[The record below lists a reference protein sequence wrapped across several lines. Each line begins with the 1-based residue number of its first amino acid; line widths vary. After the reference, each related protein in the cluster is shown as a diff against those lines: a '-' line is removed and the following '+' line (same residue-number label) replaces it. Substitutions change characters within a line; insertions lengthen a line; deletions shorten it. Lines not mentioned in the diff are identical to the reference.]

1 MSELHAAAD
10 LPPISADDPLAR
22 IGPDT
27 TSPDFTGITP
37 PRRRGGA
44 ARFITD
50 VIVELGFVPKEKVDA
65 AVEQGRAVGQS
76 PEKVL
81 LDSGELGADELARA
95 TAERFGLDHI
105 DLTVYKPDIA
115 AVNLLSAASAK
126 RYNAIPIG
134 FHSSGNLLVAMA
146 DPSNVLALDDL
157 KLMTG
162 YEIRPVVASHEDIGT
177 LIAKMNRLDDAV
189 ADAVDDEDD
198 EADAELVSDIRES
211 AADAPVIKLVN
222 SIIAQAVED
231 GASDIHFEP
240 HDRDMRVRF
249 RVDGVLHE
257 TTQIPRRMVPG
268 VVSRV
273 KIMGDLDIAERRVP
287 QDGRVSLTVE
297 GHSVDIRIVT
307 LPSAGGEGI
316 VMRILD
322 KQQAI
327 IGLDALGIRDSAR
340 KRFEAGFR
348 QAYGAVIVTGPT
360 GSGKSTTLY
369 AALNALN
376 SVEKNIITIEDPV
389 EYQIAGINQIGVNL
403 KSGLTFATGLR
414 SILRADPDIVM
425 VGEIRDSD
433 TAKIAIES
441 ALTGHL
447 VLSTLHTNDA
457 PSAVT
462 RLTEMGIA
470 PFLTASALDVVVAQR
485 LARRLCNYCK
495 QRTVLTVEQLKAA
508 NFYEAAFDIEAY
520 EPTGCARC
528 SHTGYKGRVGMYEV
542 MTVSDEIRALTIDR
556 ASADVIRATA
566 VQQGMRLLRDDG
578 LEKVRLGVTSIAE
591 VARVS

>member
-1 MSELHAAAD
+1 
-10 LPPISADDPLAR
+10 
-22 IGPDT
+22 
-27 TSPDFTGITP
+27 
-37 PRRRGGA
+37 
-44 ARFITD
+44 
-50 VIVELGFVPKEKVDA
+50 
-65 AVEQGRAVGQS
+65 
-76 PEKVL
+76 
-81 LDSGELGADELARA
+81 
-95 TAERFGLDHI
+95 
-105 DLTVYKPDIA
+105 
-115 AVNLLSAASAK
+115 
-126 RYNAIPIG
+126 
-134 FHSSGNLLVAMA
+134 
-146 DPSNVLALDDL
+146 
-157 KLMTG
+157 
-162 YEIRPVVASHEDIGT
+162 
-177 LIAKMNRLDDAV
+177 
-189 ADAVDDEDD
+189 
-198 EADAELVSDIRES
+198 
-211 AADAPVIKLVN
+211 
-222 SIIAQAVED
+222 
-231 GASDIHFEP
+231 
-240 HDRDMRVRF
+240 
-249 RVDGVLHE
+249 
-257 TTQIPRRMVPG
+257 VPG

-273 KIMGDLDIAERRVP
+273 KIMGDLDISERRIP
-287 QDGRVSLTVE
+287 QDGRVSLSVE

-322 KQQAI
+322 KEQAI
-327 IGLDALGIRDSAR
+327 IGLDALGIRDSSR
-340 KRFEAGFR
+340 KRFEAGFT
-348 QAYGAVIVTGPT
+348 QSYGAVLVTGPT

-376 SVEKNIITIEDPV
+376 SIEKNIITIEDPV
-389 EYQIAGINQIGVNL
+389 EYQIDGINQIGVNL

-425 VGEIRDSD
+425 VGEIRDAD
-433 TAKIAIES
+433 TAKISIEA

-457 PSAVT
+457 PSAIT

-470 PFLTASALDVVVAQR
+470 PFLTASAVDVVVAQR

-520 EPTGCARC
+520 EPIGCARC
-528 SHTGYKGRVGMYEV
+528 GHTGYKGRVGMYEV